1 MGVFSKKMK
10 TYLIN
15 ILLAITIVYFI
26 SPYMPDWSYG
36 IIGIFILLFLVYVVL
51 WLLSWFYDKR
61 HFKKV
66 PKVAALFLY
75 FLKELFFASL
85 KVAYD
90 IVTPKFLLRPGII
103 AYPLLAKTDLEIT
116 LLANMVSLTPGTLSM
131 AVSED
136 RKTLYVHSLYILNDD
151 KEEVIATIK
160 KGFERRIL
168 EITR

>member
-1 MGVFSKKMK
+1 MK
-10 TYLIN
+10 TFLIN
-15 ILLAITIVYFI
+15 IFLAMTIVYFL
-26 SPYMPDWSYG
+26 SPYVLEWNYG
-36 IIGIFILLFLVYVVL
+36 AIGILMILFAIYVVL
-51 WLLSWFYDKR
+51 WLFSWVYDR
-61 HFKKV
+61 NHFIKV

-90 IVTPKFLLRPGII
+90 IITPDFLLKPGVI
-103 AYPLLAKTDLEIT
+103 AYPLLARTDLEIT
-116 LLANMVSLTPGTLSM
+116 LLANMISLTPGTLSM

-136 RKTLYVHSLYILNDD
+136 RKTLYVHSLYILNND
-151 KEEVIATIK
+151 KEGVITSIK